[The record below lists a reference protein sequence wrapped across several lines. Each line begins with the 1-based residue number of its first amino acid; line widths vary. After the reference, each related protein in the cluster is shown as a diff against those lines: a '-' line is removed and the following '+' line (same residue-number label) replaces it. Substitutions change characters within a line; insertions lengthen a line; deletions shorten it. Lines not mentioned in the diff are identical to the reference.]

1 MTRRHACLVAGS
13 ALAVA
18 SLAGCGTEHP
28 TTSELKAVP
37 GAIAS
42 YPGSVAVGGQGA
54 REGEHTLVDSSGAVL
69 FGTYCVDADQSEVVR
84 WYTSELDH
92 DGWKAD
98 RNTAGT
104 TTTDV
109 VATQE
114 WRRDGRRFTLEL
126 LSPAYVGRLGATQ
139 GRSCRSGYRTVVQ

>member
-1 MTRRHACLVAGS
+1 MTRRHASLLAGS
-13 ALAVA
+13 ALVLA

-37 GAIAS
+37 GATAS
-42 YPGSVAVGGQGA
+42 YPGSVAVGGHGE
-54 REGEHTLVDSSGAVL
+54 REGEHSLVNSSGAVL
-69 FGTYCVDADQSEVVR
+69 FSTHCADASQSEVIG
-84 WYTSELDH
+84 WFTSRLEH

-98 RNTAGT
+98 RDPAGT
-104 TTTDV
+104 TNTDV

-126 LSPAYVGRLGATQ
+126 LSPAYVGRLDATQ
-139 GRSCRSGYRTVVQ
+139 GRSCQSGYRTVVQ